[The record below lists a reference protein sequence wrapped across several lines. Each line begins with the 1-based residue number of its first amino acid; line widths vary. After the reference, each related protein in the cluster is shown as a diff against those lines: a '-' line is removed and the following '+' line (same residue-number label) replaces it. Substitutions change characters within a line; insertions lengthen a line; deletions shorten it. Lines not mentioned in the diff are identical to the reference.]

1 MEHKFSLTSCH
12 EPEPYVRTTA
22 TNGDHD
28 ATGETQIAATATT
41 GPGADEN
48 DDDPD
53 DEHEYVNTE
62 TDNNIESKKSHS
74 YDIEEQ
80 CSKDL

>member
-1 MEHKFSLTSCH
+1 MEHKFSLTSRH
-12 EPEPYVRTTA
+12 EPEPYVRNTA

-28 ATGETQIAATATT
+28 ETSETPTTA
-41 GPGADEN
+41 PGADEN
-48 DDDPD
+48 NDDPN

-74 YDIEEQ
+74 YDIDKQ
-80 CSKDL
+80 CLKQL